1 MHASASSA
9 KTACRWSEECTG
21 RLTASAHAGHPRRGV
36 AFRAARVFTTQHV
49 STALSLVIPAFRER
63 ENITPLVQRIGRA
76 LEGVDYEILIVDD
89 DSRDGTEELVAKLSR
104 HYPLRLVIRRDKKGL
119 ASAVVDGFGLA
130 DARAIGVMDA
140 DLQHPPEILPS
151 LLRALDGGA
160 DMAIGSRYVA
170 GGGCEGWGLM
180 RRVISRGA
188 GFLAHLF
195 LPSTRGIA
203 DPMSGY
209 FMLRPQVIEGADLR
223 PTGYKILLEVLVA
236 GRPSRVAEIP
246 FTFVTRT
253 AGESKLRLSQQVDY
267 LRQIASLMRRTGE
280 LARFLKYCLVGASGV
295 LVNMGLLWLL
305 TEVGGLFYLA
315 SAAISIETSI
325 ITNFTLNDRF
335 TFPDRRARG
344 LAPFL
349 RRLGKFNL
357 VSLTGLAVNMA
368 VLWTLTSML
377 GIHYLI
383 SNLVGIAAA
392 TMWNYAVNF
401 LWTWK

>member
-1 MHASASSA
+1 VS
-9 KTACRWSEECTG
+9 
-21 RLTASAHAGHPRRGV
+21 
-36 AFRAARVFTTQHV
+36 RV
-49 STALSLVIPAFRER
+49 LSLIIPTFRER

-76 LEGVDYEILIVDD
+76 LEGIDYEILIVDD
-89 DSRDGTEELVAKLSR
+89 DSRDGTEDLTAQLAGAHPV
-104 HYPLRLVIRRDKKGL
+104 RLVVRRDKKGL
-119 ASAVVDGFGLA
+119 ASAVVDGFGWV
-130 DARAIGVMDA
+130 DGRAICVMDA

-151 LLRALDGGA
+151 LLQALDDGA
-160 DMAIGSRYVA
+160 DMAIASRYVA
-170 GGGCEGWGLM
+170 GGGCEGWGLL
-180 RRVISRGA
+180 RRIISRGA

-195 LPSTRGIA
+195 LPTTRGIA

-209 FMLRPQVIEGADLR
+209 FMLRPHVLEGADLR
-223 PTGYKILLEVLVA
+223 PTGYKILLEILVA
-236 GRPSRVAEIP
+236 GRPSRVTEVP

-267 LRQIASLMRRTGE
+267 LKQIAGLMSRTGE

-305 TEVGGLFYLA
+305 TEVGGLYYLA

-325 ITNFTLNDRF
+325 LTNFTLNDRF

-344 LAPFL
+344 LSPFL

-357 VSLTGLAVNMA
+357 VSLAGLAVNMG
-368 VLWTLTSML
+368 VLWTLTSVL
-377 GIHYLI
+377 GIHYLV

-392 TMWNYAVNF
+392 TLWNYAVNF